1 MMNLQIAKVEN
12 GFIISVSCDT
22 ITPPGWGKQD
32 ARFVFNSWEAAAG
45 FISSLNDKF
54 K

>member
-1 MMNLQIAKVEN
+1 MLNLQIAKVEN
-12 GFIISVSCDT
+12 GFIITVGGDAAWMGHDT
-22 ITPPGWGKQD
+22 
-32 ARFVFNSWEAAAG
+32 RFVFSTWEAAAG